1 MDMRQMMKQAQKMQ
15 LQMAKAQEE
24 LKTLEMEGSAGGG
37 MVRAVANG
45 EGRVLSVTINPDVLD
60 PEDVDILQDM
70 VVAAVNDA
78 LGRIAEESA
87 ARMSAVT
94 GNMKI
99 PGIPGMM

>member
-1 MDMRQMMKQAQKMQ
+1 MQ

-24 LKTLEMEGSAGGG
+24 LKTLELEGTAGGG

-45 EGRVLSVTINPDVLD
+45 EGRLVSISINPDVLD
-60 PEDVDILQDM
+60 PEDVDILEDM

-78 LGRIAEESA
+78 LTAIAEESNN
-87 ARMSAVT
+87 RMSAIT

-99 PGIPGMM
+99 PGMM

>member
-15 LQMAKAQEE
+15 LQMARVQEE
-24 LKTLEMEGSAGGG
+24 LKTLTLEGSAGGG

-45 EGRVLSVTINPDVLD
+45 EGRVVSIEINPDVLD

-78 LGRIAEESA
+78 LARIAQESS
-87 ARMSAVT
+87 ARMDAVT

-99 PGIPGMM
+99 PGMPMR

>member
-1 MDMRQMMKQAQKMQ
+1 MDMRVMMKQAQKMQ

-24 LKTLEMEGSAGGG
+24 LKTLELEGTAGGG

-45 EGRVLSVTINPDVLD
+45 EGRLVSISINPDVLD
-60 PEDVDILQDM
+60 PEDVDILEDM

-78 LGRIAEESA
+78 LTAIAEESNN
-87 ARMSAVT
+87 RMSAIT

-99 PGIPGMM
+99 PGMM